1 MRNDEPIAF
10 WPRVAKFYAVRAWMN
25 IPLGLLALPFLLA
38 GTLVRGWWI
47 RRNRRPEKDCN
58 GWKVVCV
65 SHVPWDHVW
74 QRNHH
79 TMSRL
84 AERGHPVLYMRP
96 VYLHVVAR
104 WPTWVIHDPANPVPP
119 GVVSLNPAMIPGG
132 SRYEWI
138 DRLNAWLLESEA
150 LYRGFSK
157 DVLLWFY
164 YPAHERLRDRLAHR
178 ACVYDIQDE
187 YSAFEW
193 ASQSVRDAEVRL
205 LDTADVTFPGTYA
218 LYVRKKPSNG
228 NSHFFACGVDVDHF
242 GTVPDDVIRGED
254 PSRPR
259 LGFFGAID
267 SRTDRDILIRL
278 AEAHP
283 EWDIFMLGPIDRT
296 LFDIPDRPNLHFTG
310 PIQYQQLPA
319 WLHGWNVA
327 LMPWARNDL
336 TEHINPTKTL
346 EYLAARKPVVATAIP
361 DLKQFYSDVLYL
373 AEDSDQFIAGCEA
386 ALANEGEDEE
396 RLERGLQ
403 MARKASWDGVVGRM
417 EELINEAIA
426 HRER

>member
-1 MRNDEPIAF
+1 MRHDEPKAF
-10 WPRVAKFYAVRAWMN
+10 WPRVAKIYSTHPWLN
-25 IPLGLLALPFLLA
+25 IPLGLLAMPFLLA
-38 GTLVRGWWI
+38 GALARAWWI
-47 RRNRRPEKDCN
+47 RRHPRAGAACK
-58 GWKVVCV
+58 GWKIVCV

-104 WPTWVIHDPANPVPP
+104 WPSWVIHDPANPVPP
-119 GVVSLNPAMIPGG
+119 GVISLNPAMIPGG

-138 DRLNAWLLESEA
+138 NRLNAWLLESEA
-150 LYRGFSK
+150 LGRGFGE
-157 DVLLWFY
+157 DAVLWFY
-164 YPAHERLRDRLAHR
+164 YPAHEALRHRLAHKVT
-178 ACVYDIQDE
+178 VYDIQDE

-193 ASQSVRDAEVRL
+193 ASRSVREAEERL
-205 LDTADVTFPGTYA
+205 LAASGVTFPGTYA
-218 LYVRKKPSNG
+218 LYVRKKPANG

-242 GTVPDDVIRGED
+242 GTPPAKIIRGED

-267 SRTDRDILIRL
+267 SRTDRELLIRL

-283 EWDIFMLGPIDRT
+283 EWDILMLGPLDKT
-296 LFDIPDRPNLHFTG
+296 LFHAPKLPNLEFTG
-310 PIQYQQLPA
+310 PIPYGELPA

-327 LMPWARNDL
+327 LMPWARNEL

-361 DLKQFYSDVLYL
+361 DLKQFYADVLYL
-373 AEDSDQFIAGCEA
+373 AEDHDQFVAACEA
-386 ALANEGEDEE
+386 ALGNEGDDEE
-396 RLERGLQ
+396 RLDRGLD
-403 MARKASWDGVVGRM
+403 MARKSSWDGVVGRM

-426 HRER
+426 RRN